1 MANKLKSRRHKKRRV
16 VSSKKRRQPKSRTK
30 SSRTKRYRRKTRK
43 TRGGVKRSVPT
54 TPTQEYNQYNEEP
67 VAPRKNRTRAIDDA
81 VVGVNLFQ
89 GFPGNQGNQGNQEN
103 INPNQNVA
111 VGTLPQTPMQ
121 QGPQTPVFTPIQ
133 FEGPPQTP
141 IQQQNLFAQGQETP
155 QGNLNNALDDA
166 YMESITTPQ
175 TMGMRRDLNIE
186 PFGYD
191 EDHNEIM
198 DNYEPPIIED
208 EYYESEEEDD
218 I

>member
-16 VSSKKRRQPKSRTK
+16 VSSKKRRQTK
-30 SSRTKRYRRKTRK
+30 PSTKRHRKKTRITRK
-43 TRGGVKRSVPT
+43 RRGGMKRSVPT
-54 TPTQEYNQYNEEP
+54 TPTQEYNEQGSP
-67 VAPRKNRTRAIDDA
+67 TAPRKNRTRAVGDDL
-81 VVGVNLFQ
+81 VGVNLFQ
-89 GFPGNQGNQGNQEN
+89 GFPGNQGNQEN

-111 VGTLPQTPMQ
+111 VGTLPQTPIQ

-133 FEGPPQTP
+133 FEEPQTP
-141 IQQQNLFAQGQETP
+141 IQQENLFAQGQVTP
-155 QGNLNNALDDA
+155 QGNLNNALHQA
-166 YMESITTPQ
+166 YIEGITTPPTIVQ
-175 TMGMRRDLNIE
+175 PNDITFV

-198 DNYEPPIIED
+198 DNYEPPFIED